1 MTKPGVLAG
10 ASADPFD
17 PVALE
22 HRLIEARARRAA
34 VLAARQDATRAA
46 GPTSASPAPEI
57 TAPAAAT
64 MLAAPD
70 AQGITHRPAGGELAV
85 RHLVIAGACAALL
98 LGAASVALTLHAES
112 RVAALVR
119 QDPPPTP
126 DGPAPDVTIRLAA
139 LPDAEG
145 AEPRPIAPA
154 LDAPVGAADPGR
166 RVPPG
171 VVAAEPGFD
180 ATSIAAS
187 REALRVVRAREDL
200 RISRARDEMDAA
212 LAALRS
218 VARGSLDDD
227 AGAPEAPDLGDL
239 RLILHAPPAVTQDHL
254 AANLAALRAAGI
266 EDPAPLP
273 ARVSISRTNLRY
285 FHPEDRRIAE
295 RLAAHLAA
303 VTGDAAIEVR
313 DFTHGARHARALA
326 RRARR
331 PARGRNAANPPREP
345 ARGYRRADRP
355 VLQPHR
361 RTAQRRDRRSPWR
374 GSRGTVF
381 ERIPV
386 RSVLVGRA
394 IARRRRIGRRRRRS
408 DVDGF
413 RTHPRCKRRDQRRGQ
428 EPNPLPAIAPESPDR
443 IDPAAAA
450 AVARTTQART
460 QTARATTATATTAR
474 MAVART
480 TTARIAVARTTTAGR
495 TIAGTTA
502 ELRRPNIHRTVR
514 GLPRTFVTRLSLRRS
529 LP

>member
-254 AANLAALRAAGI
+254 AANLAALRAGGSRIRHRCLRASRSPGPTCATFIPKIAASPNGSRPISPRSPAMPRSKCAISPTAPGTLELWLAGRG
-266 EDPAPLP
+266 AP
-273 ARVSISRTNLRY
+273 R
-285 FHPEDRRIAE
+285 
-295 RLAAHLAA
+295 AAG
-303 VTGDAAIEVR
+303 TR
-313 DFTHGARHARALA
+313 QT
-326 RRARR
+326 R
-331 PARGRNAANPPREP
+331 PASPLGAIGAQIDRFFNRIGAPRSGEIGAALGGDRAGQSSSGFPSEVSSSGGQSPAGAGSGAGAAAPTSTGSGPTPAASGGTSGVDKNQSSSGNRAGKSGSDRSGGRGGGREDDTSKDANRK
-345 ARGYRRADRP
+345 GDDRKDGGGKDD
-355 VLQPHR
+355 
-361 RTAQRRDRRSPWR
+361 DRKDR
-374 GSRGTVF
+374 GSKNDDRGKDD
-381 ERIPV
+381 R
-386 RSVLVGRA
+386 G
-394 IARRRRIGRRRRRS
+394 
-408 DVDGF
+408 DDG
-413 RTHPRCKRRDQRRGQ
+413 
-428 EPNPLPAIAPESPDR
+428 
-443 IDPAAAA
+443 
-450 AVARTTQART
+450 
-460 QTARATTATATTAR
+460 
-474 MAVART
+474 
-480 TTARIAVARTTTAGR
+480 
-495 TIAGTTA
+495 
-502 ELRRPNIHRTVR
+502 
-514 GLPRTFVTRLSLRRS
+514 
-529 LP
+529 